1 MLVYSPFIFWI
12 AMRLF
17 LFSIFLISSITA
29 AANNFEKALTAYN
42 SNQIEEAY
50 IHLKNVM
57 QDEPEN
63 LSAKVLMGKVLMH
76 KQYFGDGIAIL
87 DEALIEGADINL
99 FLNELGSALIIAREY
114 QQVIDLGKG
123 KSLNTENK
131 LTWYLL
137 SANAYRALDNI
148 EETRK
153 YFKLALSLAPT
164 NDRALGSLAAFEL
177 NQKNYSSAEKLI
189 DQVITLYPEQSRIWH
204 LKGQLYISKKDNKS
218 ALNAFETAYN
228 IDNND
233 PIVQRSLANAYTNA
247 GKFEEALLLVNK
259 ILINT
264 PDDPMAKLL
273 QSELL
278 ANTAKFEEAKAVL
291 IDISQKLS
299 LYTDEQKSTNASLTY
314 VAGAA
319 AYLQND
325 FEVAQKE
332 LLAYL
337 RDVPQDF
344 AAIKML
350 VDIYLRQ
357 NQQDKALD
365 LLEAKEKLI
374 VNNLPLATKL
384 IDLYLNNQKI
394 YKAERLITTLED
406 EYKNSQA
413 LIFAKVNY
421 LSKIEQFD
429 NAIALLDQH
438 QPKEFN
444 GIFLLTKGLVYRANK
459 KIAEANEIADTLL
472 EAQPL
477 NSDFLTFK
485 GVLLLQQQQWNPAV
499 KTFEQVLAIK
509 PGDFNSLFNI
519 VNAKAALGEFEDA
532 KVITTKLLETQ
543 SAFAPLIILDAKLD
557 RDMDNTALA
566 LEKLTKLTSA
576 SKTNIKASEVLVDI
590 YMQQGDYESALNE
603 LDNLNKLVFLNPE
616 YIKQRI
622 EIYLAIKDTK
632 QAIKQIEILEG
643 IVEGPRAFYEL
654 SQLYSKTNEPLKAQA
669 VLKRA
674 LILAPENLLIQLQL
688 IKLDIQLNSL
698 ELANTKL
705 IAIEKVYTN
714 NPNVLLVRGD
724 LLAKQ
729 KKLTLA
735 SEKYATALSLDH
747 NFIQALVKLYQMTT
761 LGFGHE
767 AFQSITNEILTKNED
782 FHFMRNLLA
791 DHYLNIGDTVNTKV
805 HYEILKE
812 VEELPNK
819 AQVLNN
825 LANILLKE
833 DLTLAE
839 KYALNALALDDTS
852 SAILDTYGWIKA
864 LRGEF
869 EEGLTLLRRAYTM
882 NSNDPAINYHLGYT
896 LMKLNRIEEAKREL
910 GPALSSDINFSERD
924 EAKALLES
932 IK

>member
-1 MLVYSPFIFWI
+1 
-12 AMRLF
+12 MRLF
-17 LFSIFLISSITA
+17 LFTILLVFSIIA

-63 LSAKVLMGKVLMH
+63 LAAKVLMGKVLMH
-76 KQYFGDGIAIL
+76 KQYFGDGIAVL

-99 FLNELGSALIIAREY
+99 FLNELGNALMIAREY

-123 KSLNTENK
+123 NSLNTENK

-137 SANAYRALDNI
+137 SANAYSALGNTD
-148 EETRK
+148 ETRK
-153 YFKLALSLAPT
+153 YFKLALALAPT
-164 NDRALGSLAAFEL
+164 NDRALGAFAAFEL

-189 DQVITLYPEQSRIWH
+189 DQVITLYPQQSRMWH
-204 LKGQLYISKKDNKS
+204 LKGQLYISKKDNTS

-247 GKFEEALLLVNK
+247 GKFEDALLLVSK

-291 IDISQKLS
+291 TDISQKLS

-406 EYKNSQA
+406 EFKNSQA

-429 NAIALLDQH
+429 NAIALLNQH

-444 GIFLLTKGLVYRANK
+444 ATFLLTKGLVYRANK
-459 KIAEANEIADTLL
+459 KITKANEIADTLL

-485 GVLLLQQQQWNPAV
+485 GVLLLQQQQWSPAV
-499 KTFEQVLAIK
+499 KTFEQVLSNK

-519 VNAKAALGEFEDA
+519 ANAKAALGEFGDA

-557 RDMDNTALA
+557 RDMNNTSLA

-590 YMQQGDYESALNE
+590 YMQQGDYEKALNE
-603 LDNLNKLVFLNPE
+603 LDNLNKLVFLNPD

-622 EIYLAIKDTK
+622 EIYLALKDTK

-643 IVEGPRAFYEL
+643 IIEGPRALYEL
-654 SQLYSKTNEPLKAQA
+654 SQLYYRTNELLKAQE

-674 LILAPENLLIQLQL
+674 LILAPQNLLMQLQL
-688 IKLDIQLNSL
+688 VKLDIQLNSL
-698 ELANTKL
+698 DLANNKL
-705 IAIEKVYTN
+705 VAIEKIYIN

-724 LLAKQ
+724 ILAKQ
-729 KKLTLA
+729 KNLSLA
-735 SEKYATALSLDH
+735 SDKYAQALSLDH

-761 LGFGHE
+761 LGYGLETFKN
-767 AFQSITNEILTKNED
+767 TTTEILTKNKN

-791 DHYLNIGDTVNTKV
+791 DYYLNIGDTANAKMQ
-805 HYEILKE
+805 YDILKE
-812 VEELPNK
+812 IDELPNK
-819 AQVLNN
+819 SLILNN
-825 LANILLKE
+825 LANISLKY
-833 DLTLAE
+833 DLILAE
-839 KYALNALALDDTS
+839 KYAISALTLDDTS
-852 SAILDTYGWIKA
+852 AAILDTYGWIKT

-896 LMKLNRIEEAKREL
+896 LLKLDRTTEAKREL
-910 GPALSSDINFSERD
+910 QRALASEINFYERD
-924 EAKALLES
+924 DAQDLIDG

>member
-1 MLVYSPFIFWI
+1 
-12 AMRLF
+12 MRLF
-17 LFSIFLISSITA
+17 LISILLFCSLKA
-29 AANNFEKALTAYN
+29 AANNFEKALTAFN
-42 SNQIEEAY
+42 NNKIEEAY

-57 QDEPEN
+57 QDEPDN

-76 KQYFGDGIAIL
+76 KQYFGDGIAVL
-87 DEALIEGADINL
+87 NEALVEGADINL
-99 FLNELGSALIIAREY
+99 FLNELGNALRIAREY

-164 NDRALGSLAAFEL
+164 NDRALGSFAAFEL
-177 NQKNYSSAEKLI
+177 NQQNYIAAEKLI
-189 DQVITLYPEQSRIWH
+189 EQVITLYPQQSRIWH
-204 LKGQLYISKKDNKS
+204 LKGQLYIRKKDNES

-247 GKFEEALLLVNK
+247 GRFDEALLLVDK
-259 ILINT
+259 ILSNT

-278 ANTAKFEEAKAVL
+278 ANTAKFDEAKAVL
-291 IDISQKLS
+291 ADISQKLT
-299 LYTDEQKSTNASLTY
+299 LYTDEQKNTNAALTY

-332 LLAYL
+332 LIAYL

-344 AAIKML
+344 AAIEML

-365 LLEAKEKLI
+365 LLEDKEALI
-374 VNNLPLATKL
+374 IQNLPLATKL
-384 IDLYLNNQKI
+384 IDLYLNNQKV
-394 YKAERLITTLED
+394 YKAERLITSLEG
-406 EYKNSQA
+406 EFQNSQA
-413 LIFAKVNY
+413 LILAKVNY

-429 NAIALLDQH
+429 NAIALLEQH

-444 GIFLLTKGLVYRANK
+444 ATFLLTKGLVYRANK
-459 KIAEANEIADTLL
+459 KIVEANQIADSLL
-472 EAQPL
+472 KVEPL

-485 GVLLLQQQQWNPAV
+485 GVLLLQQQQWSPAV
-499 KTFEQVLAIK
+499 KTFEQVLSIK

-519 VNAKAALGEFEDA
+519 ANAKAALGELEAA
-532 KVITTKLLETQ
+532 KVIITKLLETQ
-543 SAFAPLIILDAKLD
+543 SAFAPLIILDAKID
-557 RDMDNTALA
+557 RDMGNTALA
-566 LEKLTKLTSA
+566 IDKLTKLTRA
-576 SKTNIKASEVLVDI
+576 SKTNIKASEVLADI

-603 LDNLNKLVFLNPE
+603 LDNLNKLVFLNPQ
-616 YIKQRI
+616 YIKQKI

-632 QAIKQIEILEG
+632 QAGKQIEILEG
-643 IVEGPRAFYEL
+643 IVEGPREFYEI
-654 SQLYSKTNEPLKAQA
+654 SQLYSRANEPLKAQA
-669 VLKRA
+669 VLKTA
-674 LILAPENLLIQLQL
+674 LTLAPENLLIQLQL
-688 IKLDIQLNSL
+688 IKLDMQLNLL

-705 IAIEKVYTN
+705 VSIEKAYAN
-714 NPNVLLVRGD
+714 NPYVLLVRGD
-724 LLAKQ
+724 LLLQQ
-729 KKLTLA
+729 KMLTQA
-735 SEKYATALSLDH
+735 SEKYAAALSLDN
-747 NFIQALVKLYQMTT
+747 NFTQALVKLYKMTT

-767 AFQSITNEILTKNED
+767 AFKSLTNEILTKNEN

-791 DHYLNIGDTVNTKV
+791 DHYLNTGDIANTKV
-805 HYEILKE
+805 HYDILKE

-819 AQVLNN
+819 PLVLNN
-825 LANILLKE
+825 LANIYLKE
-833 DLTLAE
+833 DLVLAE
-839 KYALNALALDDTS
+839 KYALEALTLDDTS
-852 SAILDTYGWIKA
+852 AAILDTFGWIQA
-864 LRGEF
+864 LNGKFTEA
-869 EEGLTLLRRAYTM
+869 LTNLRRAHTM

-896 LMKLNRIEEAKREL
+896 LLKLGRTVEAKMEL
-910 GPALSSDINFSERD
+910 KRALASDINFYERD
-924 EAKALLES
+924 DAQVLIDGMK
-932 IK
+932 